1 MTIQEK
7 NAEIAKMLGWEYDEL
22 SESFDTPFLELVE
35 PQAFGDEQFSSKL
48 KDFELEFHSDA
59 NWQFEVIEWIE
70 NLKIGKAGYAYFQ
83 MAKNNIWIY
92 VYKNHTIHCVASF
105 NGVENSKVTKKEAIF
120 EALFQFSQYLK
131 EKN

>member
-7 NAEIAKMLGWEYDEL
+7 NAEIAKMLGWRMGHKNPTETRWKDDW
-22 SESFDTPFLELVE
+22 FDTDEIRKTGKGGLEPL
-35 PQAFGDEQFSSKL
+35 L
-48 KDFELEFHSDA
+48 FHSDA
-59 NWQFEVIEWIE
+59 NWQFEIIEWIE
-70 NLKIGKAGYAYFQ
+70 NLKISKAGYAYFQ
-83 MAKNNIWIY
+83 MTKNNIWIY